1 MFKKNLFKKAV
12 IVGLATVMTVTGSV
26 VAFAGTA
33 NFTLSPGSA
42 RVNCEIGTSYN
53 GDVERCYVKVSST
66 SIIDATIYGY
76 GTNVCGNYSFS
87 GGCDQN
93 YSALVT
99 RHSEYGFDSIT
110 ATCKVSSDDGGD
122 EITDMTVY

>member
-1 MFKKNLFKKAV
+1 M
-12 IVGLATVMTVTGSV
+12 VTGSV

-33 NFTLSPGSA
+33 YFSLYPGSA
-42 RVNCEIGTSYN
+42 CVDCEIGTSYN
-53 GDVERCYVKVSST
+53 GDAERCYVKVSSS

-76 GTNVCGNYSFS
+76 GTTVCGNYSFS

-99 RHSEYGFDSIT
+99 KHSEYGFDSVT

-122 EITDMTVY
+122 EINNITVY